1 MKKIRAFFNYT
12 ILTGF
17 VFVLMFLVAGNVE
30 RIFAHGGEDHGDA
43 KPKTETTD
51 KGTVSHSSRLGDLE
65 VMLKHPLFKPDTAT
79 EARLFVTKFE
89 TNEAFKDVSPA
100 VEIESA
106 NGSVTQGTIEKSET
120 PGIFG
125 VKFPALPEGTYTI
138 RTKLTH
144 DGETDTATFSGIEV
158 KNQPVAATAENGG
171 MSWLRTALIG
181 FIFLIILGLFGA
193 LSFFV
198 LRFSSAGEPTNQE
211 TVSA

>member
-1 MKKIRAFFNYT
+1 MKKFRAFFNHT
-12 ILTGF
+12 KLMAFILA
-17 VFVLMFLVAGNVE
+17 LMFLAAGNFE

-144 DGETDTATFSGIEV
+144 DGETDTATFSGVDV
-158 KNQPVAATAENGG
+158 KNQPLAETANGG
-171 MSWLRTALIG
+171 MSWLRTVLIG
-181 FIFLIILGLFGA
+181 FIFLIVLGLFGA
-193 LSFFV
+193 LSYFV
-198 LRFSSAGEPTNQE
+198 LRFSSASEPTNQK

>member
-1 MKKIRAFFNYT
+1 MKRHTA
-12 ILTGF
+12 ILSKRTSAIGF
-17 VFVLMFLVAGNVE
+17 LLIVLLAGNALQ
-30 RIFAHGGEDHGDA
+30 IFAHGGEDHGDA

-51 KGTVSHSSRLGDLE
+51 QGTVSHSSRLGDLE

-89 TNEAFKDVSPA
+89 TNEAFKDVAPA

-106 NGSVTQGTIEKSET
+106 NGSVTQAVIEKSET
-120 PGIFG
+120 AGVFT

-144 DGETDTATFSGIEV
+144 GGETDTATFSGVEV
-158 KNQPVAATAENGG
+158 KNQSITAADENGG
-171 MSWLRTALIG
+171 MSWLRTILIG
-181 FIFLIILGLFGA
+181 FVFLLVLGLFGA
-193 LSFFV
+193 LSYFV
-198 LRFSSAGEPTNQE
+198 LRFSSTGEPINKE

>member
-1 MKKIRAFFNYT
+1 MKRLTAIIRKRTSA
-12 ILTGF
+12 IGLLLM
-17 VFVLMFLVAGNVE
+17 VLLAGNALP
-30 RIFAHGGEDHGDA
+30 IFAHGGEDHGDA

-51 KGTVSHSSRLGDLE
+51 KGTVSHSSRVGDLE

-79 EARLFVTKFE
+79 DARLFVTKFE

-120 PGIFG
+120 AGIFG

-144 DGETDTATFSGIEV
+144 GGETDTATFSGIEV
-158 KNQPVAATAENGG
+158 KNQPLAATAENGV

-198 LRFSSAGEPTNQE
+198 LRFSSVGEPTNQE